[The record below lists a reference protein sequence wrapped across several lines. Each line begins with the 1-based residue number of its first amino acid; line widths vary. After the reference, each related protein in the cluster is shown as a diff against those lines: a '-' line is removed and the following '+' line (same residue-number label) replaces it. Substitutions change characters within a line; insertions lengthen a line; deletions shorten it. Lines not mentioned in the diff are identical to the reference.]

1 MLSLPGIT
9 GEQESTRTRPATGL
23 ARGAAKPLDTRS
35 TRGDVMK
42 IGDLVRNLNSE
53 SRMLG
58 VIVDIGPIA
67 AVVSWIDGRVSPINW
82 TMLEAVNENR

>member
-1 MLSLPGIT
+1 MP
-9 GEQESTRTRPATGL
+9 TRPARVL
-23 ARGAAKPLDTRS
+23 ARAAAKSLDTRS

-58 VIVDIGPIA
+58 VIVAIGRIA